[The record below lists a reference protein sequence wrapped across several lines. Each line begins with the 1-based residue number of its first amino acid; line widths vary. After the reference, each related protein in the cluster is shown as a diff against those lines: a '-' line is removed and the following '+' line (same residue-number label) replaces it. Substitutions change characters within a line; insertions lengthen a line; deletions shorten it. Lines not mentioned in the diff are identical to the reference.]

1 VKGASAKRRQAA
13 AMATITLY
21 IGVECDEW
29 ETHIR
34 NAIQELAGT

>member
-1 VKGASAKRRQAA
+1 
-13 AMATITLY
+13 MATITLY

-34 NAIQELAGT
+34 NAIQELAGTW